1 MGQFR
6 VHQLSHIKLASIID
20 LAPQPPSILIYNT
33 KDGEY
38 RVVAMTWAKKGF
50 VSLAIKDIL
59 LWDHS
64 DGIKVKASNSKGV
77 SK

>member
-1 MGQFR
+1 M
-6 VHQLSHIKLASIID
+6 A
-20 LAPQPPSILIYNT
+20 
-33 KDGEY
+33 EY